1 MKMIDETPARL
12 RENGAAGHT
21 WGELWNSAAR
31 SLERWRGEWKPL
43 AAILAIFLAFYY
55 LPVGRPRFDG
65 AVIEAL
71 ELAKWYAQEHVILCL
86 LPAFFIAGAIAVF
99 VSNGSVMK
107 YLGAD
112 APKALA
118 YGVASVSGTILAVC
132 SCTVLPLFA
141 GIYRMGAGLGPAISF
156 LYSGPAINAL
166 AIILTATVL
175 GPSLGIARAVGAVL
189 FAVFIGLAMQFIF
202 RHDAAESRRAQ
213 AVLPAA
219 EDGRPL
225 WQTALYFASLVGILI
240 FANWGAPRTPE
251 GFWQLVYA
259 GKWAIT
265 AAFSAGLGVMLVA
278 WFGVYWWKVATIA
291 AATVLAALL
300 FPANPTVPF
309 VVGLIGLTV
318 LTSTGEDE
326 MGDWFEQSWGF
337 AKQILPLLLV
347 GVLVS
352 GFLLGRPGHEG
363 LIPSSWVSAAV
374 GGNSLLANFL
384 ASFVGAFMYFAT
396 LTEVPI
402 LQGLIGS
409 GMGQGPALALLLAG
423 PALSLPNMLVIRS
436 VIGTKKTAVYVAL
449 VVVAATLSGLFY
461 GAVFA

>member
-1 MKMIDETPARL
+1 MSVLSESQSIQADAVAEASGLPTLRDRL
-12 RENGAAGHT
+12 HIGI
-21 WGELWNSAAR
+21 
-31 SLERWRGEWKPL
+31 ERWRGQWKAL
-43 AAILAIFLAFYY
+43 LLILAVFLGFYY
-55 LPVGRPRFDG
+55 LPVGQPRFDAG
-65 AVIEAL
+65 VAEAL

-99 VSNGSVMK
+99 VSQGSVMR
-107 YLGAD
+107 YLGPG
-112 APKALA
+112 APKVLA

-175 GPSLGIARAVGAVL
+175 GPSLGVARAVGAIL
-189 FAVFIGLAMQFIF
+189 FAVFIGLAMHLIF
-202 RHDAAESRRAQ
+202 RHEAVEQRRAQ
-213 AVLPAA
+213 VILPAA
-219 EDGRPL
+219 DVVRPL
-225 WQTALYFASLVGILI
+225 WQNAVYFAMLVGILI
-240 FANWGAPRTPE
+240 FANWGAPRA
-251 GFWQLVYA
+251 QA
-259 GKWAIT
+259 GVWRQIYTNKWAIT
-265 AAFSAGLGVMLVA
+265 AVFGLGLAAVLGV
-278 WFGVYWWKVATIA
+278 WFSVRWWKVAGIA
-291 AATVLAALL
+291 VITAAAALL
-300 FPANPTVPF
+300 LPTNPTVPF

-318 LTSTGEDE
+318 LTSSSEGE
-326 MGDWFEQSWGF
+326 MGDWFDQSWGF
-337 AKQILPLLLV
+337 AKQILPLLLW
-347 GVLVS
+347 GVLIS
-352 GFLLGRPGHEG
+352 GFLLGRPGHEA

-374 GGNSLLANFL
+374 GGNSLLANSL

-436 VIGTKKTAVYVAL
+436 VIGTQKTAVYVGL
-449 VVVAATLSGLFY
+449 VVVAATLTGMFY
-461 GAVFA
+461 GAFFA